1 MKEEQEKLILFE
13 SIIGMSIEDAKK
25 FVESIS
31 YSGTTYYIMRI
42 VKKDGKN
49 LMTTMDCRCYR
60 LNVETVDN
68 KISKLES
75 IG

>member
-1 MKEEQEKLILFE
+1 MKEEQEKLKLFE
-13 SIIGMSIEDAKK
+13 SIIGMSVEDAKV

-31 YSGTTYYIMRI
+31 YSGTTHYMMRI
-42 VKKDGKN
+42 VKEDGEN
-49 LMTTMDCRCYR
+49 LITTMDCRLFR